1 MNNLKK
7 LKKDIDKWVI
17 TTLKHTYKT
26 NDTSEQ
32 EEKTQTF
39 IDKWATI
46 ISKSLARWKKMEMKK
61 KHWTIDKWTTTLK
74 QMQHE
79 HLTKHT

>member
-26 NDTSEQ
+26 NDTSERDEKKNGN
-32 EEKTQTF
+32 EEKTLNNWQVNHNF
-39 IDKWATI
+39 EANAT
-46 ISKSLARWKKMEMKK
+46 
-61 KHWTIDKWTTTLK
+61 WT
-74 QMQHE
+74 
-79 HLTKHT
+79 LTKHT

>member
-1 MNNLKK
+1 MNNLEKQR
-7 LKKDIDKWVI
+7 KKDIDKWAI

-32 EEKTQTF
+32 EEKTQTL

-46 ISKSLARWKKMEMKK
+46 TSKSPTR
-61 KHWTIDKWTTTLK
+61 
-74 QMQHE
+74 
-79 HLTKHT
+79 